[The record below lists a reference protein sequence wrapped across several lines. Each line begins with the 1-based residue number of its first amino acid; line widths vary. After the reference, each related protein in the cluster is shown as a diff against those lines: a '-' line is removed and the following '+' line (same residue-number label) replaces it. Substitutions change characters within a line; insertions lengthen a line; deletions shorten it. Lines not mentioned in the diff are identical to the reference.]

1 MNDRLTQALQAL
13 LPADLDRLESIAGK
27 GEVAGIG
34 GGRLASF
41 YPDSG
46 PLRRELYVKH
56 LAFFRLGRTVRE
68 RLMLAANRIGKTEG
82 IGGYETT
89 LHLTGLY
96 PHWWEGRRFDRPI
109 RAWVAGRTSITTR
122 DIVQAKLLGRPT
134 MRGGRKTVDGSGL
147 IPGHLIERVSWRHG
161 IADFAD
167 TVSVRHAGGGTSLL
181 QFKSYEQGRT
191 AFEGTEQ
198 DVIWLDE
205 EPSLAVYTECTVRTM
220 TTAGL
225 VYVTF
230 TPLQGMSE
238 VVMLFL
244 DARPDLQ
251 VVEDA

>member
-1 MNDRLTQALQAL
+1 MTRELIAELRQAP
-13 LPADLDRLESIAGK
+13 PASLAPARSILAEKAG
-27 GEVAGIG
+27 GPG
-34 GGRLASF
+34 GTSRLASF
-41 YPDSG
+41 YPDTG

-56 LAFFRLGRTVRE
+56 LRFFRLGRTVRE
-68 RLMLAANRIGKTEG
+68 RMMLAANRIGKTEG

-89 LHLTGLY
+89 LHLIGLY
-96 PHWWEGRRFDRPI
+96 PHWWEGRRFDKPI

-134 MRGGRKTVDGSGL
+134 LRGGRKTFDGSGL

-205 EPSLAVYTECTVRTM
+205 EPSLAVYTECVVRTM
-220 TTAGL
+220 TTDGI

-244 DARPDLQ
+244 DARPELQ
-251 VVEDA
+251 VVEE